1 MEPTTQSINQRDTS
15 MTTNA
20 PRHFEKNEQL
30 STLVET
36 TPAPPRAHPDGYYAH
51 LQHLETLV
59 SEAVADVMVNG
70 SLSAMMLDRMMF
82 ASMQRITQGN
92 KWPAMAE
99 SIKRMRAQP
108 LEFTKEA
115 R

>member
-1 MEPTTQSINQRDTS
+1 

-20 PRHFEKNEQL
+20 PQQFSKDMPQL
-30 STLVET
+30 RSMVAP
-36 TPAPPRAHPDGYYAH
+36 TPAPPPTHSDGYYAH

-70 SLSAMMLDRMMF
+70 SLSAMMLDRMML
-82 ASMQRITQGN
+82 ASMQRLTQGN
-92 KWPAMAE
+92 NCKVIAE
-99 SIKRMRAQP
+99 SIKRMRSQP
-108 LEFTKEA
+108 IEFTKES